1 MDTSADVSRL
11 SNMAGSSQRSVAY
24 RHSIICVLL
33 TWCHMSLMYRDS
45 PVSQMYLPRFPV
57 KGSVLISYLQT
68 FITFILPAC
77 NLFLPLRSW
86 LAISPVGYFKSDTN
100 RLLRRWEEFLST
112 SSLPVSAAS
121 VHPSSSSS
129 SSSLWRCWKSV
140 WSPRRYQAAVI
151 SECSSSGHFAS
162 NGQEQVNTSPGT
174 SVHTAQQPSA
184 NNDRRNEEYTL

>member
-45 PVSQMYLPRFPV
+45 SVSQTMYLPRFPV
-57 KGSVLISYLQT
+57 KGSALISYLQT

-112 SSLPVSAAS
+112 SSLPVIG
-121 VHPSSSSS
+121 SSFVLFLFFF
-129 SSSLWRCWKSV
+129 SLTMLEV
-140 WSPRRYQAAVI
+140 GVI
-151 SECSSSGHFAS
+151 SAPL
-162 NGQEQVNTSPGT
+162 PGCCYLR
-174 SVHTAQQPSA
+174 VLIFRA
-184 NNDRRNEEYTL
+184 LCI